1 MKIFNIYHVYDK
13 SKKIEKK
20 KKKLNQ
26 VYDSSKKSI
35 KKKRKQ

>member
-20 KKKLNQ
+20 KKKILTKYMTQ
-26 VYDSSKKSI
+26 VKV
-35 KKKRKQ
+35 Q